1 VENRALRIGEVARR
15 TGISPDTLR
24 HYERHGLIPK
34 PKRTTAGYRMFAPEV
49 IERVRLIRS
58 ALSVG
63 FTIRELSRIFRVRD
77 RGGVP
82 CAEVRSLAALKLDH
96 LEKRI
101 AEMQELRVKLRSLI
115 KLWDG
120 MLSNV
125 GSGRQARL
133 LDVLVSKNKGEHA

>member
-1 VENRALRIGEVARR
+1 
-15 TGISPDTLR
+15 
-24 HYERHGLIPK
+24 
-34 PKRTTAGYRMFAPEV
+34 MFTPEV

-63 FTIRELSRIFRVRD
+63 FTIRELSRIFRIRD

-82 CAEVRSLAALKLDH
+82 CAEVRSLAEGKLDQ

-101 AEMQELRVKLRSLI
+101 AEMQELRLKLRGLI
-115 KLWDG
+115 KMWDG

-125 GSGRQARL
+125 PSGHQARL
-133 LDVLVSKNKGEHA
+133 LDVLVSKNKGDHV